1 MTRFATVSLLV
12 VLFLAG
18 CGSSKKVVNQPKMN
32 IAIMDFE
39 ARSGVQP
46 GEAQTIGDMFSSLLQ
61 QTGRFT
67 VVDRKQ
73 ITTLMQEQGFQAS
86 QEGDAAKAGKVMAVR
101 KMFFGSIGKL
111 GKDVFVVNIKMSD
124 VETSSIEYAV
134 SKNYDDDL
142 EDIHKDFLPGLIN
155 EIVQTIDGK
164 KK

>member
-12 VLFLAG
+12 VFLLAG
-18 CGSSKKVVNQPKMN
+18 CGSSKKVVNLPKIN

-67 VVDRKQ
+67 VVDRKK

-86 QEGDAAKAGKVMAVR
+86 QEGDAAKAGKVLAVR

-134 SKNYDDDL
+134 SKYYDDDL
-142 EDIHKDFLPGLIN
+142 EDIHKDFLPGLIS